1 MNRQESV
8 ESRSYT
14 FPEDPNARYVVDI
27 LRDTDA
33 ENPRAEHDHLGILAI
48 PRSNRYISGDDN
60 APDSVEDI
68 NQALRMDAYAAL
80 PVYAYIHSGIT
91 ISTGQF
97 SCPWDSGQVGY
108 IYATRADV
116 RRAFKVSDGKR
127 LPARKKVRK
136 ILQAEIDELDAYLTG
151 DVFGY
156 VVTRMEENDENDED
170 EDDVTNG
177 EAVDSCWGFYGDI
190 KYVMEE
196 GRANAEHHA
205 KHNI

>member
-1 MNRQESV
+1 MNRKT
-8 ESRSYT
+8 YT
-14 FPEDPNARYVVDI
+14 FPENPNARYVVEI

-33 ENPRAEHDHLGILAI
+33 ENPRVQHDHLGILAI
-48 PRSNRYISGDDN
+48 PRNNRYISGDDN
-60 APDSVEDI
+60 APDSVENI
-68 NQALRMDAYAAL
+68 NQALRMDAYVAL
-80 PVYAYIHSGIT
+80 PVYAYIHGGIT

-116 RRAFKVSDGKR
+116 RRAFRVSDGKR
-127 LPARKKVRK
+127 LPAREKVRK

-156 VVTRMEENDENDED
+156 VVTCIKNNDNDED
-170 EDDVTNG
+170 EDEDEDGVTGG
-177 EAVDSCWGFYGDI
+177 EVTDSCWGFYGME
-190 KYVMEE
+190 YVTEA
-196 GRANAEHHA
+196 GRASAECHA